1 MDTYNASKI
10 CAPLA
15 LLRSAQKISRRRLLD
30 VCGFQCLIYIIY
42 RMSTGLLH
50 VDIDVWTKLPR
61 PMDFHVN
68 VDAWLGYSFFHVN
81 FSGSNYWKGHGVNK
95 TKGLFSS
102 CFTYCNVTK
111 PDVTRRSLK
120 PRDALLPSACW
131 WGLIFVMLQ
140 RISKIHVQ
148 VMFWFFLFE
157 R

>member
-30 VCGFQCLIYIIY
+30 VCGFQCLICIIY

-81 FSGSNYWKGHGVNK
+81 FSGSHHWMGHGVNK
-95 TKGLFSS
+95 TRGLFLS

-111 PDVTRRSLK
+111 PDVTRPSLK
-120 PRDALLPSACW
+120 TRDALLPSACW

-140 RISKIHVQ
+140 RISKTDFQ
-148 VMFWFFLFE
+148 VFFWGFLFE
-157 R
+157 C